1 LPKRNDIKTVM
12 LIGSGPIVIGQ
23 ACEFDYSGTQ
33 GVKALKEEGYRVV
46 LVNSNPATIMTDPE
60 IADRTYVEPLTV
72 EVLTAVIERER
83 PDALLPTLGGQTA
96 LNLALELHKA
106 GVLDAY
112 GVKLI
117 GAQVAAIEKA
127 EDRQL
132 FKEAMQKIGLAVPWS
147 GYAHGIEEARAI
159 HARMTTET
167 GTAFPVLLR
176 PSFTLGGSGAAIVW
190 NADEFEAKMAW
201 GLQQSPRGE
210 VLVEQSVLGW
220 KEFELEVVRDRN
232 DNAVIICSI
241 ENFDPMGVHTG
252 DSITI
257 APAMTLT
264 DKEYQVMR
272 DAALAVIREIGV
284 ETGGSNIQFAV
295 NPVNGQMIVIEM
307 NPRVSR
313 SSALASKATGFP
325 IAKIAT
331 KLAIGYTL
339 DEVQNDITRETTAC
353 FEPTIDY
360 VVTKVPRFAFEKF
373 PGADSELGPQMKS
386 VGEVMAIGRTFKESL
401 GKALRSLEIGRWGFD
416 LEPVPPLPE
425 LKRQI
430 VRPGPDRLWQLAE
443 AMRAG
448 LTNDEAFELT
458 KIDPWFLRHVRDL
471 VDEDEATR
479 LAGEKLGAAL
489 LDDAVGLAR
498 RKRMG
503 MSDRRLMKLAGTS
516 EEQVRQARIKH
527 GVRPV
532 FKRVDTCAAEFE
544 AQTPYLYS
552 TYETSQEETV
562 DGKPIISFENEARPT
577 GKKKIAILGGGPNRI
592 GQGIEFDYCCVHAV
606 QALREDG
613 YETIM
618 INCNPET
625 VSTDYDTS
633 DRLYFEPLTREDVL
647 EILDVEKPEGV
658 IVQFG
663 GQTPLRLAVPLQN
676 AGVKLLGTSADAIDR
691 AEDRQRFGDLLKKLD
706 LRAPAWGTAH
716 GLAEAR
722 VIADRIGY
730 PVMVRPSYV
739 LGGRAMEIVHEPSGL
754 EQFVH
759 TAMEA
764 SRRESLSSRAGERDA
779 PILIDQ
785 FLPDAI
791 EVDVDVVADG
801 HDVLIG
807 GVMEH
812 IEEAGIHSG
821 DSACCL
827 PPYSLPPDTVEAIK
841 NQARA
846 LARELDVRGLMNVQ
860 FAVPRDG
867 RGIFILEV
875 NPRASRTVPFVS
887 KVTGIQLAKVAA
899 RIAAGRTLKEM
910 GIVEVTPKHV
920 AVKEAVFPF
929 AKFAGVDTILGP
941 EMRSTGEVMGI
952 DQTFAAAFG
961 KSQLGAGTRLP
972 THGRVFLS
980 VQDSDKA
987 GGGLLAVAKG
997 LRDLGF
1003 EIVATAG
1010 THAHLS
1016 AQGLDVELVKKV
1028 REGRPHCV
1036 DRLLSGDIQLVINTT
1051 SGTEAI
1057 KDSFPIRRTAL
1068 MKGVPYYT
1076 TISAARAA
1084 VGAIAQLRAG
1094 KMSVR
1099 SLQEYQNHG

>member
-1 LPKRNDIKTVM
+1 VPKRDDIKTVM
-12 LIGSGPIVIGQ
+12 VIGSGPIVIGQ

-72 EVLTAVIERER
+72 EVLTSIIERER

-96 LNLALELHKA
+96 LNLALDLHRS
-106 GVLDAY
+106 GVIDAY

-117 GAQVAAIEKA
+117 GAQVPAIEKA
-127 EDRQL
+127 EDREL
-132 FKEAMQKIGLAVPWS
+132 FKQAMQKIGLAVPLS
-147 GYAHGIEEARAI
+147 GYAHSLEEARTI
-159 HARMTTET
+159 HAEMAAAT
-167 GTAFPVLLR
+167 GVGYPVLLR
-176 PSFTLGGSGAAIVW
+176 PSFTLGGAGAAGVW
-190 NADEFEAKMAW
+190 NGGEFDAKVQW

-220 KEFELEVVRDRN
+220 KEYELEVMRDKA

-264 DKEYQVMR
+264 DKEYQIMR

-295 NPVNGQMIVIEM
+295 NPENGRMIVIEM

-339 DEVQNDITRETTAC
+339 DEVPNDITRETPAC

-373 PGADSELGPQMKS
+373 PGADDELGPQMKS

-401 GKALRSLEIGRWGFD
+401 GKALRSMEIGRWGLD
-416 LEPVPPLPE
+416 LDNTPPLDD
-425 LKRQI
+425 LRRSI
-430 VRPGPDRLWQLAE
+430 VRPSPDRLWQLAE

-448 LTNDEAFELT
+448 MSEAEAFQLT
-458 KIDPWFLRHVRDL
+458 KIDPWFLRNLRQM
-471 VDEDEATR
+471 VDEDEALR
-479 LAGEKLGAAL
+479 IDGAARGAAVL
-489 LDDAVGLAR
+489 EDAAALAR
-498 RKRMG
+498 RKRIG
-503 MSDRRLMKLAGTS
+503 MSDRRIMKLTGTS
-516 EEQVRQARIKH
+516 EEQVRQARLKF
-527 GVRPV
+527 GLRPV

-552 TYETSQEETV
+552 TYETGFEETV
-562 DGKPIISFENEARPT
+562 GGGEEIESEGRPT
-577 GKKKIAILGGGPNRI
+577 ARKKIVILGGGPNRI

-613 YETIM
+613 FETIM
-618 INCNPET
+618 VNCNPET

-633 DRLYFEPLTREDVL
+633 DRLFFEPLTREDVL
-647 EILDVEKPEGV
+647 EIIDAEKPEGV

-663 GQTPLRLAVPLQN
+663 GQTPLRLAVPLMN

-691 AEDRQRFGDLLKKLD
+691 AEDRRRFGELLNKLD
-706 LRAPAWGTAH
+706 LHAPAWGTAH
-716 GLAEAR
+716 GLDEAR
-722 VIADRIGY
+722 VIAERIGY

-739 LGGRAMEIVHEPSGL
+739 LGGRAMEIVHDPSGL
-754 EQFVH
+754 AQFVL

-764 SRRESLSSRAGERDA
+764 SRRESLASRAGEQDA

-801 HDVLIG
+801 RDVVIG

-827 PPYSLPPDTVEAIK
+827 PPYSLSPETVEAIK
-841 NQARA
+841 TQARA

-887 KVTGIQLAKVAA
+887 KVTGIPLAKVAA
-899 RIAAGRTLKEM
+899 RIAVGKTLRDM
-910 GIVEVTPKHV
+910 GIKEVTPKHV

-952 DQTFAAAFG
+952 ASNFATAFG
-961 KSQLGAGTRLP
+961 KSQIGAGTKLP
-972 THGRVFLS
+972 TGGCAFIS
-980 VQDSDKA
+980 VQDSDKPGTA
-987 GGGLLAVAKG
+987 AVAKG
-997 LRDLGF
+997 LVDLGF
-1003 EIVATAG
+1003 EVVATVG
-1010 THAHLS
+1010 THDFLS
-1016 AQGLDVELVKKV
+1016 SRGIDVKRVNKV
-1028 REGRPHCV
+1028 REGRPHIV
-1036 DRLLSGDIQLVINTT
+1036 DRILDGGIHLVINTT
-1051 SGTEAI
+1051 SGAEAI
-1057 KDSFPIRRTAL
+1057 KDSFPIRRNAL
-1068 MKGVPYYT
+1068 LKGVPYYT
-1076 TISAARAA
+1076 TLSAARAA
-1084 VGAIAQLRAG
+1084 VGAIAELRSG
-1094 KMSVR
+1094 KMTVR
-1099 SLQEYQNHG
+1099 SLQEYQHG

>member
-1 LPKRNDIKTVM
+1 VPRRDDIKTVM

-72 EVLTAVIERER
+72 DVLTSVIERER

-96 LNLALELHKA
+96 LNLALDLHKA
-106 GVLDAY
+106 GVLSAY

-117 GAQVAAIEKA
+117 GAQVEAIEKA

-132 FKEAMQKIGLAVPWS
+132 FKKAMEKIGLSVPLS
-147 GYAHGIEEARAI
+147 GYAHSLEEARTIQAEM
-159 HARMTTET
+159 ATAT
-167 GTAFPVLLR
+167 GVGYPVLLR

-190 NADEFEAKMAW
+190 NADEFDTKVKW

-220 KEFELEVVRDRN
+220 KEYELEVVRDRK

-264 DKEYQVMR
+264 DKEYQIMR

-295 NPVNGQMIVIEM
+295 NPKNGQMIVIEM

-339 DEVQNDITRETTAC
+339 DEVQNDITRETPAC
-353 FEPTIDY
+353 FEPSIDY
-360 VVTKVPRFAFEKF
+360 VVTKIPRFAFEKF
-373 PGADSELGPQMKS
+373 PGADDELGPQMKS
-386 VGEVMAIGRTFKESL
+386 VGEVMSIGRTFKESF
-401 GKALRSLEIGRWGFD
+401 GKALRSLEIGRWGLD
-416 LEPVPPLPE
+416 LDKAPPLEE
-425 LKRQI
+425 LKRGVI
-430 VRPGPDRLWQLAE
+430 RPSPDRLWQLAE
-443 AMRAG
+443 AMRKG
-448 LTNDEAFELT
+448 LTEAEAFELT
-458 KIDPWFLRHVRDL
+458 KIDPWFLRNL
-471 VDEDEATR
+471 KEMVDEDEATR
-479 LAGEKLGAAL
+479 VEGAAKGAAL
-489 LDDAVGLAR
+489 LDDKEGLAR
-498 RKRMG
+498 RKRLG
-503 MSDRRLMKLAGTS
+503 MSDRRLMKLTGTS
-516 EEQVRQARIKH
+516 EEQVRQARLKH
-527 GVRPV
+527 GIRPV

-544 AQTPYLYS
+544 AHTPYLYS
-552 TYETSQEETV
+552 TYETGFEEHV
-562 DGKPIISFENEARPT
+562 GDGAAVESEARPT
-577 GKKKIAILGGGPNRI
+577 NKKKIVILGGGPNRI

-613 YETIM
+613 FETIM
-618 INCNPET
+618 VNCNPET
-625 VSTDYDTS
+625 VSTDYDTA
-633 DRLYFEPLTREDVL
+633 DRLFFEPLTREDVL
-647 EILDVEKPEGV
+647 EIIDAEKPEGV

-663 GQTPLRLAVPLQN
+663 GQTPLRLAVPLMN

-691 AEDRQRFGDLLKKLD
+691 AEDRRRFGELLKKLD
-706 LRAPAWGTAH
+706 LRAPAWGTAK
-716 GLAEAR
+716 GLSEADE
-722 VIADRIGY
+722 IAKRIGY

-739 LGGRAMEIVHEPSGL
+739 LGGRAMEIVHDESGL
-754 EQFVH
+754 EHFVL

-764 SRRESLSSRAGERDA
+764 SRRESLSSRAGEEDA

-801 HDVLIG
+801 TDVVIG

-827 PPYSLPPDTVEAIK
+827 PPYSLSKETVDEIK
-841 NQARA
+841 RQARA
-846 LARELDVRGLMNVQ
+846 LAKELDVRGLMNVQ

-887 KVTGIQLAKVAA
+887 KVTGIPLAKVAA
-899 RIAAGRTLKEM
+899 RIAVGKTLKQM
-910 GIVEVTPKHV
+910 GIKEVTPAHV

-929 AKFAGVDTILGP
+929 AKFAGVDTLLGP

-952 DQTFAAAFG
+952 DTSFAAAFG
-961 KSQLGAGTRLP
+961 KSQIGAGTRLP
-972 THGRVFLS
+972 KEGRVFLS
-980 VQDSDKA
+980 VQNSDKA
-987 GGGLLAVAKG
+987 GAVAVAKG
-997 LRDLGF
+997 LIDLGF
-1003 EIVATAG
+1003 EVVSTAG
-1010 THAHLS
+1010 THDFLRGK
-1016 AQGLDVELVKKV
+1016 GLDVQRVNKV

-1036 DRLLSGDIQLVINTT
+1036 DKILDGEIQLVINTT
-1051 SGTEAI
+1051 SGAQAI
-1057 KDSFPIRRTAL
+1057 KDSFPIRRNAL
-1068 MKGVPYYT
+1068 LKGIPYYT
-1076 TISAARAA
+1076 TLSAAKAA
-1084 VGAIAQLRAG
+1084 VGAIAELRAG
-1094 KMSVR
+1094 KMRVR
-1099 SLQEYQNHG
+1099 SLQEYQGG

>member
-1 LPKRNDIKTVM
+1 
-12 LIGSGPIVIGQ
+12 
-23 ACEFDYSGTQ
+23 
-33 GVKALKEEGYRVV
+33 
-46 LVNSNPATIMTDPE
+46 
-60 IADRTYVEPLTV
+60 
-72 EVLTAVIERER
+72 
-83 PDALLPTLGGQTA
+83 
-96 LNLALELHKA
+96 
-106 GVLDAY
+106 
-112 GVKLI
+112 
-117 GAQVAAIEKA
+117 
-127 EDRQL
+127 
-132 FKEAMQKIGLAVPWS
+132 
-147 GYAHGIEEARAI
+147 
-159 HARMTTET
+159 
-167 GTAFPVLLR
+167 
-176 PSFTLGGSGAAIVW
+176 
-190 NADEFEAKMAW
+190 
-201 GLQQSPRGE
+201 
-210 VLVEQSVLGW
+210 
-220 KEFELEVVRDRN
+220 
-232 DNAVIICSI
+232 
-241 ENFDPMGVHTG
+241 
-252 DSITI
+252 
-257 APAMTLT
+257 
-264 DKEYQVMR
+264 
-272 DAALAVIREIGV
+272 
-284 ETGGSNIQFAV
+284 
-295 NPVNGQMIVIEM
+295 M

-331 KLAIGYTL
+331 KLAIGYSL
-339 DEVQNDITRETTAC
+339 DEIQNDITKESPAC
-353 FEPTIDY
+353 FEPSIDY

-401 GKALRSLEIGRWGFD
+401 GKAMRSMEIGRWGFD
-416 LEPVPPLPE
+416 LDNVPDLAE
-425 LKRQI
+425 LKRRI
-430 VRPGPDRLWQLAE
+430 VRPGPERLWQLAE

-448 LTNDEAFELT
+448 LSNEEAFELT
-458 KIDPWFLRHVRDL
+458 KIDPWFLRQVRDL
-471 VDEDEATR
+471 VDLDETAR
-479 LAGEKLGAAL
+479 DAGVELGAKL
-489 LDDAVGLAR
+489 LDDGPALAK
-498 RKRMG
+498 RKRLG
-503 MSDRRLMKLAGTS
+503 MSDRRLMKVTGTS
-516 EEQVRQARIKH
+516 EEVVRQARLKH
-527 GVRPV
+527 GIRPV

-544 AQTPYLYS
+544 AQTPYMYS
-552 TYETSQEETV
+552 TYEVPQEETV
-562 DGKPIISFENEARPT
+562 DGKPVVSIESEARPT
-577 GKKKIAILGGGPNRI
+577 GKKKIVILGGGPNRI

-613 YETIM
+613 FETIM

-676 AGVKLLGTSADAIDR
+676 AGIKLLGTSADAIDR
-691 AEDRQRFGDLLKKLD
+691 AEDRKRFGDLLKKLD
-706 LRAPAWGTAH
+706 LRAPAWGTAR
-716 GLAEAR
+716 GLSEAR
-722 VIADRIGY
+722 EIADRIGY

-739 LGGRAMEIVHEPSGL
+739 LGGRAMEIVHEPAGL
-754 EQFVH
+754 EHFVH

-764 SRRESLSSRAGERDA
+764 SRRESLASRVGEEDA

-801 HDVLIG
+801 KDVVIG

-827 PPYSLPPDTVEAIK
+827 PPYSLKPETVEAIK
-841 NQARA
+841 TQARA

-887 KVTGIQLAKVAA
+887 KVTGVPLAKIAA
-899 RIAAGRTLKEM
+899 RIAAGKTLKEM
-910 GIVEVTPKHV
+910 GVVEVTPKHV

-961 KSQLGAGTRLP
+961 KSQIGAGTRLP
-972 THGRVFLS
+972 SNGRVFLS

-987 GGGLLAVAKG
+987 GAVSVAKG
-997 LRDLGF
+997 LKDLGF
-1003 EIVATAG
+1003 EIIATAG
-1010 THAHLS
+1010 TYAHLK
-1016 AQGLDVELVKKV
+1016 AQGIEVELVKKV
-1028 REGRPHCV
+1028 REGRPHAV
-1036 DRLLSGDIQLVINTT
+1036 DRMLSGEVQLVINTT

-1068 MKGVPYYT
+1068 TKGVPYYT
-1076 TISAARAA
+1076 TLSAARAA

-1094 KMSVR
+1094 KMGVR
-1099 SLQEYQNHG
+1099 SLQEYQQEKK